1 MIVETKTDQDI
12 ILDREREKLRKTWFT
27 VHSSYKDKKNIAQG
41 WSWREDSLPWN
52 IDPVR
57 GIMHALRHL
66 EEEEE
71 DEENK
76 DNDNGEED
84 DWNIDPRRGIMHAL
98 RHLGAQLSS
107 APTKTTAGGRKAKY
121 FPYLGSLDTLEI
133 SWRDI
138 PIIDKTGQNSYWVF
152 IANLWRGHQE
162 GNQEETLVKS
172 INLLSKINTMVTC
185 KGGH

>member
-66 EEEEE
+66 
-71 DEENK
+71 
-76 DNDNGEED
+76 
-84 DWNIDPRRGIMHAL
+84 
-98 RHLGAQLSS
+98 GAQLSS

-138 PIIDKTGQNSYWVF
+138 PIIDKTGQNSYRVF

-162 GNQEETLVKS
+162 GNQEETSVKS
-172 INLLSKINTMVTC
+172 INLLAPLAVLL
-185 KGGH
+185 